1 MPPTSQISF
10 IARRWFAWR
19 PGAYLRASVV
29 LLGWLLVRAAAQVAM
44 VLLFTRTLGANG
56 YGQFVAILA
65 VAGFFA
71 PLAGLGL
78 GGVLLRDGARFP
90 ERLSD
95 LLGDALALWQL
106 STVVFGL
113 VAIGATLW
121 LLPIGIHAVA
131 VSAFAVGEVASG
143 SLSELIA
150 RVEQSQHQ
158 TQCFG
163 AILSGLILVRLVA
176 LAVYATLTA
185 PDVNGW
191 LWIYA
196 GSSGLYVLAL
206 LVWVQARWRP
216 KRSKMLAT
224 RLVRE
229 GWPFTVGALSFRL
242 QAEFNKPV
250 LAQLGYAQ
258 VGHFSAAQRIV
269 DLASL
274 PLQAMQEALWSRL
287 YASSSPARRLWLTG
301 GVLVAFALLGGGV
314 LIWLAPWLPWVFGQG
329 FDESVNVLRQLAWLP
344 AVQVVRTLS
353 AFPLLA
359 AAQTHVIA
367 WAHSFATLTSALAVL
382 WLVPVYGT
390 AGAVLAAYGVEGVIL
405 LIQIFWGRRHERYLA
420 KAV

>member
-1 MPPTSQISF
+1 M
-10 IARRWFAWR
+10 
-19 PGAYLRASVV
+19 RASVD
-29 LLGWLLVRAAAQVAM
+29 LLGWLLVRAAAQVTV
-44 VLLFTRTLGANG
+44 VLLFTRTLGAND

-65 VAGFFA
+65 VAGFFT

-78 GGVLLRDGARFP
+78 GGLLLRDGARFP
-90 ERLSD
+90 ERLPE
-95 LLGDALALWQL
+95 LLGDALALWWR
-106 STVVFGL
+106 STVVFAL
-113 VAIGATLW
+113 VAVGATLW
-121 LLPIGIHAVA
+121 LLPTGIDAAA

-158 TQCFG
+158 TRFFG
-163 AILSGLILVRLVA
+163 AILSGLILVRLAA
-176 LAVYATLTA
+176 LAGYVMLAT

-196 GSSGLYVLAL
+196 GSSGLYTLAL
-206 LVWVQARWRP
+206 LVWMQARWQP
-216 KRSKMLAT
+216 KRSKTLAI

-229 GWPFTVGALSFRL
+229 GWPFTIGALSFRL

-258 VGHFSAAQRIV
+258 AGYFSAAQRVV

-287 YASSSPARRLWLTG
+287 YVSSSPARRLWLTG
-301 GVLVAFALLGGGV
+301 GVLVTFALLGGGV
-314 LIWLAPWLPWVFGQG
+314 LTWLAPWLPWVFGQG
-329 FDESVNVLRQLAWLP
+329 FDESVKVLRQLAWLP

-359 AAQTHVIA
+359 VAQTHVIA
-367 WAHSFATLTSALAVL
+367 WAHSIATLTSALAVL

-405 LIQIFWGRRHERYLA
+405 LIQVFWGRRHERCLA
-420 KAV
+420 KTV